1 MKANKLAIILTAIF
15 SVISLVIA
23 AVLNNISNKQN
34 DFIVNVLIGIFAS
47 GLVALIIAIINY
59 ASERRKVLE
68 QFSIQMNKVINNYLQ
83 FRNDGDFDKSL
94 HSVIDMAEFDYT
106 VLDNLYGEIDFLFNN
121 RKNRHYIYCN
131 LYEPTKDMRKE
142 ISLYAKH
149 FQLYYDLP
157 PGNKV
162 VMQDF
167 LNKLDKQMLER
178 KPDIKITLDNG
189 DITTIGVP
197 PRYMVCENLLNEL
210 NGEFRRIMYPFERD
224 KEKQNET

>member
-68 QFSIQMNKVINNYLQ
+68 HFSVQINKVINNYFK

-94 HSVIDMAEFDYT
+94 HSVIEMAEFDYT
-106 VLDNLYGEIDFLFNN
+106 ELDNLYGEIDFLFNN
-121 RKNRHYIYCN
+121 RKKRHYIFCN
-131 LYEPTKDMRKE
+131 LYEPTKDMRKH

-149 FQLYYDLP
+149 FQLYYDSP

-162 VMQDF
+162 AMQDF
-167 LNKLDKQMLER
+167 LNNLDKQMIER
-178 KPDIKITLDNG
+178 KPDIKITLENG

-197 PRYMVCENLLNEL
+197 PRNIVCENLLNEL

-224 KEKQNET
+224 KEK

>member
-1 MKANKLAIILTAIF
+1 MRANKLAIIITSFL
-15 SVISLVIA
+15 SLLSLIIA
-23 AVLNNISNKQN
+23 AIINSVANEQN
-34 DFIVNVLIGIFAS
+34 PFVVNVLIGIFAS
-47 GLVALIIAIINY
+47 GLVALLIAIINY
-59 ASERRKVLE
+59 ATERRKALE

-94 HSVIDMAEFDYT
+94 HSVIGMAEFDYT
-106 VLDNLYGEIDFLFNN
+106 ELDNLYGEIDFLFNN

-131 LYEPTKDMRKE
+131 LYEPTKDIRKE

-149 FQLYYDLP
+149 FQLYYDSP

-178 KPDIKITLDNG
+178 KQDIKITLENG
-189 DITTIGVP
+189 DTTTIGVP
-197 PRYMVCENLLNEL
+197 PRYIVCENLLNEL
-210 NGEFRRIMYPFERD
+210 NGEFRKIMYPFERD
-224 KEKQNET
+224 KEKQNEA

>member
-1 MKANKLAIILTAIF
+1 MKANKLAIIFTAIF
-15 SVISLVIA
+15 SALSLVIA
-23 AVLNNISNKQN
+23 AVLNYISNGQN
-34 DFIVNVLIGIFAS
+34 DFIVNVLIGVFAS

-68 QFSIQMNKVINNYLQ
+68 HFSVQINKVINNYFQ
-83 FRNDGDFDKSL
+83 FRNDGEFDKSL

-106 VLDNLYGEIDFLFNN
+106 ELDNLYGEIDFLFHN
-121 RKNRHYIYCN
+121 RKNRHYIYCK
-131 LYEPTKDMRKE
+131 LYKPTKVMRKQ

-149 FQLYYDLP
+149 FQLYYDSP

-167 LNKLDKQMLER
+167 LNKLDKQMIER
-178 KPDIKITLDNG
+178 KQDIKITLDNG
-189 DITTIGVP
+189 DITTISVP
-197 PRYMVCENLLNEL
+197 PRYIVCEGLLNEL
-210 NGEFRRIMYPFERD
+210 NGEFRKIMYPFEND

>member
-68 QFSIQMNKVINNYLQ
+68 HFSVQINKVINNYFK

-131 LYEPTKDMRKE
+131 LYEPTKAMRKQ
-142 ISLYAKH
+142 ISQYAKH
-149 FQLYYDLP
+149 FQLYYDSP
-157 PGNKV
+157 SGNKV

-167 LNKLDKQMLER
+167 LNKLDKQMIER

-189 DITTIGVP
+189 DITTIGVS
-197 PRYMVCENLLNEL
+197 PRYIVCENLLNEL

-224 KEKQNET
+224 KEK